1 MPRIHALLSMICKN
15 NKIYADYAFFKETQ
29 MQSSNPAISVIRKN
43 AGVYNF
49 GGTEAGATIS
59 GTTTKSIVL
68 VALTLIIGYFAMNY
82 TINSV
87 YTTGQVPNGLMLG
100 SVILGF
106 IVALVTIFKPTAA
119 PITAPIYAVLEG
131 GALGSLS
138 GIFEIQYPGIM
149 LALWKFKIIV
159 PTQRFRSI
167 ITGAIGGICV
177 LYIANMIFSLFG
189 AHLIPQTGPISI
201 IVSLVVCTVAAFSL
215 VLDFENIQVSVDEGL
230 PKYFEYYN
238 AFSLLVTICWLYV
251 EILKLLSKRDN

>member
-1 MPRIHALLSMICKN
+1 M
-15 NKIYADYAFFKETQ
+15 FFKGP
-29 MQSSNPAISVIRKN
+29 MISFQLAMGLSFSVNVGIEIPRSLQNIYKELSTDIPGFQTPDHGN
-43 AGVYNF
+43 LIPWARQGV
-49 GGTEAGATIS
+49 
-59 GTTTKSIVL
+59 L
-68 VALTLIIGYFAMNY
+68 LL
-82 TINSV
+82 NSV

-138 GIFEIQYPGIM
+138 GIFEIQYPGIVSTAVMSTFVVVMTM

-189 AHLIPQTGPISI
+189 ANLIPQTGPISI